1 MKRFLGLAIAS
12 SLLAIAPVMAA
23 EKWEAVT
30 TNSVGDRFLVDVNSI
45 EQRGESVWY
54 WEYRDFKQ
62 PNNVFL
68 DSPVNKPVFGAV
80 IYRSVDCKA
89 GTTRLRRLTAYDKN
103 RQVIQKFDY
112 GDRGRLANPVTGS
125 SAKAVL
131 DFVCAR
137 TAQTSQPTTPQS

>member
-1 MKRFLGLAIAS
+1 MKHFLNLAVAAAV
-12 SLLAIAPVMAA
+12 LAYMPTTLA
-23 EKWEAVT
+23 EKWVQVT
-30 TNSVGDRFLVDVNSI
+30 VNSVGDRFLVDASSI
-45 EQRGESVWY
+45 ENRSGSIWY

-68 DSPVNKPVFGAV
+68 DSPVNQPVYGTV

-103 RQVIQKFDY
+103 RKVIQKFDY
-112 GDRGRLANPVTGS
+112 SDRGRLANPAAGS

-131 DFVCAR
+131 DYVCTNA
-137 TAQTSQPTTPQS
+137 PQAG

>member
-1 MKRFLGLAIAS
+1 MKRFLGLAIAGC
-12 SLLAIAPVMAA
+12 LLAVAPAMAA
-23 EKWEAVT
+23 EKWEEVT
-30 TNSVGDRFLVDVNSI
+30 ANAVGDRFLVDTSSI
-45 EQRGESVWY
+45 ETRGDSVWY

-62 PNNVFL
+62 SNNVFL

-80 IYRSVDCKA
+80 IYRSVDCQA

-112 GDRGRLANPVTGS
+112 GDRGRLANPMAGS

-131 DFVCAR
+131 DFVCSR
-137 TAQTSQPTTPQS
+137 TAQPSQSTTPQS